1 MSRTLLRVAFI
12 ACLGVHLAL
21 PNPAPAEEPKPGG
34 SRAVLPPPPPPPRAE
49 EELVEK
55 VRRAI
60 DDGVRFLKN
69 QQSKKE
75 GNWESVVLR
84 LVEMEGGVTALATL
98 ALLNCGLKVDDPA
111 VRKALDYL
119 ETIQPNK
126 TYVVGLQTMVFT
138 ETRLKKYQ
146 PLIQRNADWLISHGI
161 GWRVDQQM
169 RVTGGQ
175 LKGWSYPG
183 QDLAD
188 NSNTQYALLGLFAA
202 KTAGAKIDDSVWKAI
217 LDYYSRT
224 QQAAGATMGS
234 WGYYN
239 DRAFGAGGDRAS
251 FSMTVAGVCGLLIAA
266 MGLDQSEQQLDVATG
281 VAANCGAYSENAA
294 LHKGMN
300 WIGAQFNFE
309 SDKSSFYN
317 IYGIERLGRLSGQ
330 RFIDKYDWYRDGC
343 DKLVRMQESGG
354 ANAGAIVGKGGGL
367 DGSSIISTSFA
378 LLFLSKG
385 RTPVLISKFA
395 WGDFQNTGRGTFVEV
410 PTGPK
415 GQVNWNRKHN
425 DTRHIVEF
433 CSKELFND
441 APLSWQVY
449 DARRRDFSN
458 DAGAGGK
465 TGKEKILE
473 EVGTLLQSPVLYIN
487 GHGPLGGRGGLTEA
501 QKKIV
506 KTYLEEGGFILA
518 EACCGDKEFNES
530 FKALMK
536 ELFPD
541 NNFRKMAPEH
551 AIWSMFPGITPK
563 DFPEIEVMERGCRT
577 VCVFS
582 PVPLAGYWE
591 EAKYMPADGKNPAN
605 RGEKAYCFARNVIAY
620 ATGMELPKPKL
631 TRTTIVA
638 KGSEASA
645 TRSHF
650 KAAQLRLEGEQA
662 PAPDALKNLMGYLRD
677 NARLEVALN
686 SVILP
691 PYDEQLSTFK
701 FNYIHGRK
709 PLNFSP
715 QEIEN
720 LQSNLNTGGLLFADA
735 ACNGFEQWKA
745 FDKSFRDMCAKLYPD
760 KPLVQIPVRGTD
772 GKEDPLFKL
781 ARETLINIRTVKCRR
796 ETPDGKGP
804 EKEMHEYPVVLEGI
818 KHDGRWV
825 VIYSKYD
832 VGCAIEGHKAAD
844 CLGHDKDSA
853 LRIASAVVLYS
864 LKR

>member
-1 MSRTLLRVAFI
+1 MLRYLLPSGFILCLATL
-12 ACLGVHLAL
+12 LAL
-21 PNPAPAEEPKPGG
+21 PATAPAEEPAQ
-34 SRAVLPPPPPPPRAE
+34 AVRQAVQPPPPPPPRAE
-49 EELVEK
+49 DELVER

-69 QQSKKE
+69 QQSKTT
-75 GNWESVVLR
+75 GNWEGIVLP
-84 LVEMEGGVTALATL
+84 LLDMEGGVTALATL
-98 ALLNCGLKVDDPA
+98 ALLNCGLRVDDPT
-111 VRKALDYL
+111 VKKALDYL
-119 ETIQPNK
+119 ETLQPRK
-126 TYVVGLQTMVFT
+126 TYVVGLQTMVFA
-138 ETRLKKYQ
+138 ETRQKKYQ
-146 PLIQRNADWLISHGI
+146 PLIQKNAEWLIAKGI
-161 GWRVDQQM
+161 GWRVNDQSK
-169 RVTGGQ
+169 VVGGQ
-175 LKGWSYPG
+175 LEGWSYPG
-183 QDLAD
+183 HDLAD
-188 NSNTQYALLGLFAA
+188 NSNTQYALLGLYAA
-202 KTAGAKIDDSVWKAI
+202 KTAEAKIDDTVWKAI
-217 LDYYSRT
+217 LEFYTRS
-224 QQAAGATMGS
+224 QQAAGPTAGY

-239 DRAFGAGGDRAS
+239 NKAFDGDRAS

-266 MGLDQSEQQLDVATG
+266 MGLDQSEQQLDPATG
-281 VAANCGAYSENAA
+281 VAANCGAYTENAA

-300 WIGAQFNFE
+300 WIGAHFNFE
-309 SDKSSFYN
+309 SMKSSFYN

-330 RFIDKYDWYRDGC
+330 RFIDKFDWYRDGC
-343 DKLVRMQESGG
+343 DRLVKMQENGG
-354 ANAGAIVGKGGGL
+354 ANAGAIVSKNAGI
-367 DGSSIISTSFA
+367 DSSPVITTSFA

-395 WGDFQNTGRGTFVEV
+395 WGDFQNTGKGTFVEV
-410 PTGPK
+410 PTGAK

-425 DTRHIVEF
+425 DTRHLVEF
-433 CSKELFND
+433 CSKELFNG

-449 DARRRDFSN
+449 DARRLDFGN
-458 DAGAGGK
+458 DGRAGGR

-473 EVGTLLQSPVLYIN
+473 EVGTLLQSPLLYIN
-487 GHGPLGGRGGLTEA
+487 GHGPIGGRGGLTEA
-501 QKKIV
+501 QKEIV
-506 KTYLEEGGFILA
+506 KTYVEEGGFILA

-541 NNFRKMAPEH
+541 KDKPFIKMAPEH

-582 PVPLAGYWE
+582 PIPLAGYWE

-631 TRTTIVA
+631 TRQQIVT
-638 KGSEASA
+638 KGSEAGV

-650 KAAQLRLEGEQA
+650 KAAQLRLEGQEP

-677 NARLEVALN
+677 YARLEVALN
-686 SVILP
+686 SVVIP
-691 PYDEQLSTFK
+691 PEDPQVFTFK

-709 PLNFSP
+709 PLNFNEL
-715 QEIEN
+715 QIEN

-745 FDKSFRDMCAKLYPD
+745 FDKSFREMCAKLFPD
-760 KPLVQIPVRGTD
+760 KKLELIQVRGGD

-781 ARETLINIRTVKCRR
+781 ARETGINILSVKCRR
-796 ETPDGKGP
+796 ETADGKGP
-804 EKEMHEYPVVLEGI
+804 EKEMRDSHVILEGI
-818 KHDGRWV
+818 KVDGRWV

-832 VGCAIEGHKAAD
+832 IGCAIEGHKAAD